1 MGTTKV
7 LIFLERAIGCYP
19 VSETQSIPSRS
30 EIIVYGDVN
39 FTDKKWRKLSQNL
52 SDSGLIAKTLV
63 SVVREFLNECLCK
76 SCSFWHYCGL
86 NERS

>member
-1 MGTTKV
+1 MGTTEV

-19 VSETQSIPSRS
+19 VSETQSIPPRS

-63 SVVREFLNECLCK
+63 SSSKRV
-76 SCSFWHYCGL
+76 SQ
-86 NERS
+86 